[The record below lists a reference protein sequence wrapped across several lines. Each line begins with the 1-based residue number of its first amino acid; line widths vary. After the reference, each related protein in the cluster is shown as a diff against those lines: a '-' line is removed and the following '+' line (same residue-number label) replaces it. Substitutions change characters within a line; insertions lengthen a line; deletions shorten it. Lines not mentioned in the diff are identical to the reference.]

1 MSLLCQFGGDQIG
14 RSLFDAAHGWSHM
27 ASADEGPGA
36 DNYLLHWRKRR
47 NLSLT
52 ALSTRI
58 AATGSQFVSP
68 KTLNRWEK
76 GETPLPEWAI
86 TEVARALKV
95 SEEELLHGPRE
106 ADPRLPVNVS
116 GAYTGLD
123 VEIADRV
130 ITMGYTSWFAS
141 RPESAR
147 NAVQSI
153 VPWLET
159 MQRRAVHA
167 PQAREGKRLLARGY
181 ELLGALALD
190 RLDNEEA
197 IQQFRRALTLSEELR
212 DPDLTAAHTT
222 QLGDAYRRKGEKET
236 ALGFMEAALANARA
250 AERST
255 RGYILEMLAYTYAD
269 AGNEPA
275 FRRHIEEA
283 TDLLGHSG
291 EGQGAGQRDFIPFEV
306 LEIYRKALRDFGHPV
321 QALGFLDQAERAL
334 VSRPNVPRW
343 HAVLTI
349 SKAQALC
356 DAGELDAGVQLAI
369 QGLLLAHA
377 CQSPRQMNRVHK
389 LLRKLEASDMASSP
403 ALVPLREVIHDIYAG
418 NRSPLEWLPQHTM

>member
-1 MSLLCQFGGDQIG
+1 
-14 RSLFDAAHGWSHM
+14 M
-27 ASADEGPGA
+27 AGA
-36 DNYLLHWRKRR
+36 DNHLLHWRKRR

-76 GETPLPEWAI
+76 GETPLPDWAI
-86 TEVARALKV
+86 ADVARTLKI
-95 SEEELLHGPRE
+95 SEEELLHGPRD

-123 VEIADRV
+123 IEIAERV

-141 RPESAR
+141 RPENAR

-153 VPWLET
+153 LPWLET
-159 MQRRAVHA
+159 MQRRAVHT

-190 RLDNEEA
+190 RLENDEA

-222 QLGDAYRRKGEKET
+222 QLGDAYRRKGEKE
-236 ALGFMEAALANARA
+236 AALAFMETALSNARA

-291 EGQGAGQRDFIPFEV
+291 EGQGAGQRDFIPFQV
-306 LEIYRKALRDFGHPV
+306 LEIYGKALRDFGHSL
-321 QALGFLDQAERAL
+321 QALDYLDRAERAL

-369 QGLLLAHA
+369 QGLLVAHA
-377 CQSPRQMNRVHK
+377 CQSPRQMNRVRK
-389 LLRKLEASDMASSP
+389 LLRKLEASDIASSP
-403 ALVPLREVIHDIYAG
+403 ALAPLRDIIYDIYAG